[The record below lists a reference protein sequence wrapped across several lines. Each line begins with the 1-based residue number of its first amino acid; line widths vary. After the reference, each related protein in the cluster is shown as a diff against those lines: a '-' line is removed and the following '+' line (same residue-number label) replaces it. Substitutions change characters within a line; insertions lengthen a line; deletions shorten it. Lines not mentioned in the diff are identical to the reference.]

1 MSHTTFG
8 RRVTKLADKHR
19 LLSGGVT
26 YRIGPDGLITAYP
39 ERRYAPRFPLLGVL
53 ALLAGAFAFKVVL
66 FVASGEA
73 PYGERLAELASG
85 GAVEQTLAW
94 VMQPDPATRA
104 VADVAFAALRQID
117 LP

>member
-26 YRIGPDGLITAYP
+26 YKVGPDGLITAYP

-53 ALLAGAFAFKVVL
+53 GLLVGAFAFKVVL

-73 PYGERLAELASG
+73 PYSERLAELAAG
-85 GAVEQTLAW
+85 GPVERSLAW
-94 VMQPDPATRA
+94 VMQPDQVTQVIAR
-104 VADVAFAALRQID
+104 VADAALRWAD